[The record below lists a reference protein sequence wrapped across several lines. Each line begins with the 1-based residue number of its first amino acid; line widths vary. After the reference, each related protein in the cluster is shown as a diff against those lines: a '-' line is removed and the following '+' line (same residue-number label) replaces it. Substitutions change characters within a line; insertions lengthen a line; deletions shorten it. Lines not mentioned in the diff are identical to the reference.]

1 MCIDFTD
8 LNAATPKDEYLMPLA
23 NMLVDSTICNGILS
37 LLDDY
42 SGYNQIYIAKNDVSK
57 TTFQCRGALGTH
69 EWIIMSFGLKNVGT
83 TYQRTMII
91 IFHDLFGKFMQVYI
105 DDVILK
111 SELKESFRTFKI
123 IIEKN

>member
-57 TTFQCRGALGTH
+57 TTFQCPGALGTH

-123 IIEKN
+123 IIQKN